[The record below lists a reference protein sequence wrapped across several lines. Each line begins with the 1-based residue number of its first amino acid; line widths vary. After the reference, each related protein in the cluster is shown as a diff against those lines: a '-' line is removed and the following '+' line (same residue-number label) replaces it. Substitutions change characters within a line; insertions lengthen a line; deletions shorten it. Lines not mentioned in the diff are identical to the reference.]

1 MAAINKFFTP
11 PLIAII
17 RFYRFAISLLLSHC
31 CRFEPTCSTYAIE
44 AIKTYGCFKGCTMAL
59 RRLSR
64 CHPWHAG
71 GVDPIP

>member
-1 MAAINKFFTP
+1 MAAINKFFTL
-11 PLIAII
+11 PLITII
-17 RFYRFAISLLLSHC
+17 RFYRFAISLLLGHC

-44 AIKTYGCFKGCTMAL
+44 AITTYGCFKGAILAL

>member
-1 MAAINKFFTP
+1 MAAINKFFTLF
-11 PLIAII
+11 LITII
-17 RFYRFAISLLLSHC
+17 RFYRFAISLLLGHC

-44 AIKTYGCFKGCTMAL
+44 AIKTYGSFKGCLLAV